1 MVGTLLPFIIAI
13 TIAFGVVLFVLK
25 KMLWSDT
32 ESAVNR
38 LQTSYEEIK
47 KQKIDLDQKLL
58 QAETEYKNKKEEAEK
73 IAHDL
78 VEKAEQEA
86 SAVRDDAFKKAKAE
100 SDAIIDK
107 AHKTVEKIK
116 ADIARVMEL
125 QIVEISGGLLKDVLS
140 EAALEQV
147 HKVMAGDFIKELA
160 EVDMAMI
167 SAEFKE
173 VEVVSFLA
181 LTDTQRQQI
190 KEIVSKKVKRDFVL
204 IEKVDH
210 NLLSGIV
217 LKFGSLA
224 LDGTLAS
231 KIRDGVITEKQRL
244 DD

>member
-1 MVGTLLPFIIAI
+1 MVGTLLPFIIVI
-13 TIAFGVVLFVLK
+13 TIAFAVVLFVLK

-47 KQKIDLDQKLL
+47 KQKIELDQKLL

-78 VEKAEQEA
+78 VEKANLDA
-86 SAVRDDAFKKAKAE
+86 AAVREDAFKKAKTE

-116 ADIARVMEL
+116 TDIARAMEL
-125 QIVEISGGLLKDVLS
+125 RIVEISGGLIKDVLS
-140 EAALEQV
+140 DAALEQV
-147 HKVMAGDFIKELA
+147 HKIMADDFLKELA

-167 SAEFKE
+167 SADVKD
-173 VEVVSFLA
+173 VEVVSFRP
-181 LTDTQRQQI
+181 LTDLQRKRI
-190 KEIVSKKVKRDFVL
+190 KEIVSQKVKRDFVL
-204 IEKVDH
+204 VEKTDH
-210 NLLSGIV
+210 ALLSGIL

-224 LDGTLAS
+224 LDGALAS

-244 DD
+244 DE